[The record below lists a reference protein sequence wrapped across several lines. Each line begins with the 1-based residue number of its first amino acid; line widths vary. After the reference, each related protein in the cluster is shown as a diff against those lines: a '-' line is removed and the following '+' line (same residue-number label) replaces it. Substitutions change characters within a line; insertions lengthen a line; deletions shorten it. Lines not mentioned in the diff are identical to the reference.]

1 MLRNS
6 LRRAGRD
13 TSLMKGGENFVPSS
27 KEFNPSFRILSSMKT
42 TVISYLTET
51 FWGYLGVQGDFMEP
65 SRRELKIPL
74 RVLCLLSY
82 KKRK

>member
-1 MLRNS
+1 M
-6 LRRAGRD
+6 
-13 TSLMKGGENFVPSS
+13 GEARPLLGLTANFPSRFAAVLAFS
-27 KEFNPSFRILSSMKT
+27 YPPSMKT
-42 TVISYLTET
+42 IMIPCHIKVL
-51 FWGYLGVQGDFMEP
+51 WGYLGVQGDFMEL